1 MLSLFRKVRFDT
13 LLMLSVYCFINCMF
27 VLKYGVRQAYV
38 SEWILLPGYLVFVMG
53 GLFLMNTQKKRINR
67 WASFRKGFVLI
78 YILIFL
84 VFVIINFL
92 VDGESL
98 NTDRWSALEVSVHS
112 MLNLE
117 YPYDKLDHLGGRSSN
132 FPGLIYIGLP
142 FYLLGDVGLLQPFV
156 FLFTILLVSKSNHQ
170 NTSKLKF
177 LFLWVSSLAFLW
189 EVVAKSDLMS
199 NMMIVVLFMY
209 LWHQKYSEDYFQKS
223 SRLGFLSSFLVLTRG
238 VVIIPLTLFLFRSF
252 VKTTGKKKLVFVMSL
267 LVGIVLWSLP
277 ILIALPDWE
286 IVEKNNPFLNQTAYA
301 SFSIT
306 AFFLLIPF
314 LISLFLKNLQQIF
327 TASFG
332 ILSIMLIGLFV
343 WNAYDEGWYHNLVVG
358 LYDISYL
365 GMIIPFFLFAYLEK
379 QKQCV

>member
-1 MLSLFRKVRFDT
+1 
-13 LLMLSVYCFINCMF
+13 MF